1 MEEVAFL
8 VLIQSSLEPHVE
20 SYDVVGVLRV
30 VKQQRCVA
38 CLGWRGRYLIAIV
51 DIHYLI
57 GILVSSYLIGWC
69 LVWWPG
75 VAIAAGEELLFHFV
89 NLLAVSAQ
97 YELGLLLYLVQYVFE
112 AELEQFLF
120 VGFQDVEA
128 HFENSLPARGDEIVP
143 ELQQV
148 VADVLNIG
156 ICMLPIVLE
165 GGLVLSI

>member
-1 MEEVAFL
+1 
-8 VLIQSSLEPHVE
+8 
-20 SYDVVGVLRV
+20 
-30 VKQQRCVA
+30 
-38 CLGWRGRYLIAIV
+38 
-51 DIHYLI
+51 
-57 GILVSSYLIGWC
+57 
-69 LVWWPG
+69 
-75 VAIAAGEELLFHFV
+75 
-89 NLLAVSAQ
+89 LLAVSAQ